1 MSSDNQDANQL
12 IIESVPLGG
21 MTRRLIDPHQ
31 ATQIRAKI
39 ALALGMDDEELAK
52 KLAHFQRNGYPL
64 DAYEQV
70 REYDIPIANFGA
82 EGPQLPRDDMP
93 IITGDMP
100 IAQES

>member
-12 IIESVPLGG
+12 IIESVPLAG

-39 ALALGMDDEELAK
+39 ALALGMEDEELAFR
-52 KLAHFQRNGYPL
+52 LAQFQRTG
-64 DAYEQV
+64 QV
-70 REYDIPIANFGA
+70 WR
-82 EGPQLPRDDMP
+82 RDTMP